1 MNYSRLL
8 KRRKQLLEL
17 SKEHY
22 KENKDSR
29 KYNMEID
36 CIDHFFECEGYKT
49 YESIAKHCKESNIDR
64 VIDIGCAYGHQS
76 EVFLNYKI
84 NYVGVNDHYLDFWN
98 YNKYDYIV
106 KEYPFE
112 YKGKYFEV
120 NYSDLPISVL
130 CLTWNCYLYNGEETL
145 RKQIETLSRDFRHCL
160 LYMSKDKLDFVKQ
173 YFYAYRRLDDGLI
186 YFYNV

>member
-1 MNYSRLL
+1 MNYERLI
-8 KRRKQLLEL
+8 KRRKQLLGLGNEY
-17 SKEHY
+17 Y
-22 KENKDSR
+22 KQKKDSR
-29 KYNMEID
+29 EYDMELYS
-36 CIDHFFECEGYKT
+36 IDHFFECENYKI
-49 YESIAKHCKESNIDR
+49 YEHIAKHCKEFNIDR

-76 EVFLNYKI
+76 EVFLNNKI

-106 KEYPFE
+106 REYPFE

-145 RKQIETLSRDFRHCL
+145 RKQIEALTRDFRHCL
-160 LYMSKDKLDFVKQ
+160 LYLQKDKLDFVKQ